1 MRNIQSQRSADFK
14 EVKSSMRVTFAPGII
29 YFTPLLTLGQ
39 PFSMFHVKHVMIY
52 KQTMDEIKI
61 LLPTGRRIFI
71 SGLQEMTV
79 KMIVFDNKINSYCK
93 VAGGFLNI
101 LVLK

>member
-1 MRNIQSQRSADFK
+1 
-14 EVKSSMRVTFAPGII
+14 
-29 YFTPLLTLGQ
+29 
-39 PFSMFHVKHVMIY
+39 MFHVKHVMIY

-71 SGLQEMTV
+71 SGLQEMTE

-101 LVLK
+101 PVLE